1 MFRNKFQDRL
11 DIQGSILDISFFEIF
26 CIYFVNVNC
35 IVVFIVLLQY
45 CVDLN
50 IRNIDGKMV
59 LDLVDFFVKVVF
71 IGE

>member
-50 IRNIDGKMV
+50 IRNIDGKTV

-71 IGE
+71 TGE